1 VAVAA
6 PKTAPTAS
14 LRDGWHGPAGQNRAC
29 GAVWIALGAVLAIVV
44 APCFS
49 DPSVETV
56 CLGIACLYSGRSSI
70 RLGVEQLRAGRRV
83 SVDGETAPG
92 RRLPRGMRSSAS
104 RSALAASTS
113 AWRRRAASTSAWLPR
128 ASSWSRAVAR

>member
-6 PKTAPTAS
+6 PKTAPTAP
-14 LRDGWHGPAGQNRAC
+14 LRDGWHRPADQNRAC

-49 DPSVETV
+49 HPSVESM

-83 SVDGETAPG
+83 SVDRGTAPG
-92 RRLPRGMRSSAS
+92 TRLIAGDEIEPS
-104 RSALAASTS
+104 RSARTASTS

-128 ASSWSRAVAR
+128 PSSWSRAVAR

>member
-29 GAVWIALGAVLAIVV
+29 GAVWIALSAVLAIVV

-83 SVDGETAPG
+83 SVDGKTTPGTRLIAGDEIERFAVGSDSEHERLAPAF
-92 RRLPRGMRSSAS
+92 REHERLAPARIVV
-104 RSALAASTS
+104 
-113 AWRRRAASTSAWLPR
+113 
-128 ASSWSRAVAR
+128 VARRGR